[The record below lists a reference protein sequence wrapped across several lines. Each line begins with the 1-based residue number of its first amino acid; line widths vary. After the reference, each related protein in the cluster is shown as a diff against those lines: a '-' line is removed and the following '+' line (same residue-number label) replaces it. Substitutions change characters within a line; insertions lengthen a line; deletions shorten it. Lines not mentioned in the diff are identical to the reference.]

1 MAEKLN
7 REEVAQKAIVHP
19 EGGFRPRKQIDRGFG
34 LPTVLYALTVG
45 LFLAYL
51 GVMAIGFA
59 HPEMILPMAAF
70 VISIV
75 GGFGLPALWVS
86 MRPENSQ
93 RPVKWGRFVAEG
105 IETASGHLDA
115 KSAAVQVL
123 ILPTLI
129 FLWGIAT
136 VTIAAIVRG

>member
-1 MAEKLN
+1 MAEKLS
-7 REEVAQKAIVHP
+7 RQQVAAKAVVIP
-19 EGGFRPRKQIDRGFG
+19 EAGLKPRTQIDRGFG

-51 GVMAIGFA
+51 GAMAIGFA

-70 VISIV
+70 VISILA
-75 GGFGLPALWVS
+75 GFGLPALWVG

-93 RPVKWGRFVAEG
+93 RPVKWGRFVADG

-136 VTIAAIVRG
+136 VSIAAIVRG